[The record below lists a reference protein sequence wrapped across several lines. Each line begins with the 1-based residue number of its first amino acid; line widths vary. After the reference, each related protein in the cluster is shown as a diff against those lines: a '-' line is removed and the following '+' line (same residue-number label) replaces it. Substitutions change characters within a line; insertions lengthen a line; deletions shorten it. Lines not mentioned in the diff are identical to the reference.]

1 MTGAPPDAT
10 RARFPLAEQAEEA
23 KRELDLRY
31 KVYNA
36 RVRDGK
42 MTREAADRGIA
53 LMRAIRNTLTLFG
66 RYEDEVRATLQHCL
80 DQDRSAA
87 EFEQRHARDKAELEK
102 LQSNPA
108 VKAVCDAFPGAEVRL
123 PARADAP
130 SAETESYPLNPETEE
145 AE

>member
-1 MTGAPPDAT
+1 MTDAPPDAT

-53 LMRAIRNTLTLFG
+53 LMRAIRNTLMLFG

-87 EFEQRHARDKAELEK
+87 EFEEQLARDKAELEK

-108 VKAVCDAFPGAEVRL
+108 VKAVCDAFPGAEVHL
-123 PARADAP
+123 PARDDAP

-145 AE
+145 AA